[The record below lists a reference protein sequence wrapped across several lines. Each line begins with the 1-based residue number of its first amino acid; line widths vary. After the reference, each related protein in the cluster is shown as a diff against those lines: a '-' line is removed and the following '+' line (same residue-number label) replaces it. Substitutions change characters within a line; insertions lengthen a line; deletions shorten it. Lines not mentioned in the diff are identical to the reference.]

1 MKDNLSLI
9 AASVG
14 GFMLSV
20 AAAGIVKAAPV
31 TSLTPL
37 PSLNSTPVVNLQTPL
52 RLCGLKKVEDHNVWV
67 MPIF

>member
-9 AASVG
+9 AATVG

-31 TSLTPL
+31 TSLNAPS
-37 PSLNSTPVVNLQTPL
+37 PSLNSTPVVNLQASFTSL
-52 RLCGLKKVEDHNVWV
+52 RFEKSRK
-67 MPIF
+67 P

>member
-9 AASVG
+9 AAAVG

-31 TSLTPL
+31 TSLTPSS
-37 PSLNSTPVVNLQTPL
+37 SLNSSPVVNLQTSFMSL
-52 RLCGLKKVEDHNVWV
+52 RFEKSRK
-67 MPIF
+67 P